1 MLARNGLLP
10 PFDIEKLGLA
20 VNPLELECLRIDPLA
35 FHLTAYNRA
44 FKGHYAQIM
53 AICSLD
59 DDKVT
64 CPDALTRSIL
74 VYTLSCILE
83 TDFKKV
89 LELLLTHSCK
99 PVIDFKLAAPLTVC
113 TLDLATLG
121 PLDYTSARTVIFL

>member
-10 PFDIEKLGLA
+10 PFDVEKLGLA

-35 FHLTAYNRA
+35 FHLTAYNRS

-99 PVIDFKLAAPLTVC
+99 PVIDFKLATALTIIAVYFTAVK
-113 TLDLATLG
+113 TLYGAT
-121 PLDYTSARTVIFL
+121 S